1 MNICW
6 PNMNRIF
13 KDVTVEEV
21 GEAFTILLDGRAVK
35 TPAKS
40 ALLLPTREVAEA
52 IADEWDRQEA
62 KIDPATMPFM
72 QAAATAIDR
81 VTPQRD
87 KVIEDIVAYGG
98 TDLVC
103 YRAEHPDSLVAKQS
117 AAWDPLLHWLH
128 SRHQISLKTTNAIT
142 HIAQDEAAL
151 AKLAEI
157 VGAQKDMT
165 LSPLYN
171 ITALCGSLVVAL
183 AVLDGHVTADEAFE
197 ISELDETHVMELWG
211 ADAEAM
217 ERRKNNKESLA
228 ASTRFLELTGII
240 A

>member
-1 MNICW
+1 
-6 PNMNRIF
+6 MNRIY
-13 KDVTVEEV
+13 KEVTVE
-21 GEAFTILLDGRAVK
+21 GAGDAYTIQLDGRAIK

-40 ALLLPTREVAEA
+40 ALLLPTRELAKA
-52 IADEWDRQEA
+52 IAEEWDSQET
-62 KIDPATMPFM
+62 KIDPASMPLM

-81 VTPQRD
+81 VTPQRK
-87 KVIEDIVAYGG
+87 KVIQDIAAYGG

-103 YRAEHPDSLVAKQS
+103 YRAEYPDSLVAKQS
-117 AAWDPLLHWLH
+117 AAWDPLLQWIET
-128 SRHQISLKTTNAIT
+128 RHQITLKTTNSIH
-142 HIAQDEAAL
+142 HINQEEEAL
-151 AKLAEI
+151 TKMLEI
-157 VGAQKDMT
+157 VGLQKDMT

-183 AVLDGHVTADEAFE
+183 AVLDGHVNAEEAFE
-197 ISELDETHVMELWG
+197 ISELDETHVMEQWG
-211 ADAEAM
+211 IDAEAM

>member
-1 MNICW
+1 
-6 PNMNRIF
+6 MNRIF
-13 KDVTVEEV
+13 KEVTVDRV
-21 GEAFTILLDGRAVK
+21 GDAYVILLDGRAIK

-40 ALLLPTREVAEA
+40 PLLLPTRELAEA
-52 IADEWDRQEA
+52 IAEEWDRQDA
-62 KIDPATMPFM
+62 KIDPSSMPFM

-81 VTPQRD
+81 VTPQRE
-87 KVIEDIVAYGG
+87 KVVQDIVAYGG

-103 YRAEHPDSLVAKQS
+103 YRAKYPESLVAKQS
-117 AAWDPLLHWLH
+117 AAWDPLLEWIE
-128 SRHQISLKTTNAIT
+128 SRHQVSLKTTNSIAHIT
-142 HIAQDEAAL
+142 QSEEALTKMAQ
-151 AKLAEI
+151 I

-165 LSPLYN
+165 LPPLYN

-183 AVLDGHVTADEAFE
+183 AVLDGHINADEAFE

-228 ASTRFLELTGII
+228 ASRRFLELSGII